1 MRSRARISSDGT
13 AEYRKQGREWAPFT
27 SVPYYTASEFKE
39 AYRLAV
45 DRLPEPPSKDEEAR
59 AWVEVT
65 VQVYNAKQ
73 PIPPPLPP
81 RIGTH
86 ITPGQR
92 LTTTDE
98 VKVDVIAS
106 AFTRHF
112 HKHPVGPKPEPKKR
126 TTNKRTPKKKAS
138 E

>member
-1 MRSRARISSDGT
+1 MRSRARISKEGT
-13 AEYRKQGREWAPFT
+13 AEYRKHRREWAPLT

-45 DRLPEPPSKDEEAR
+45 ERLPEPPSQDEEAR

-65 VQVYNAKQ
+65 VEVYNAKQ
-73 PIPPPLPP
+73 PTPP

-86 ITPGQR
+86 ITPGKR

-112 HKHPVGPKPEPKKR
+112 QKHPVGPKPEPKKR
-126 TTNKRTPKKKAS
+126 TTKKRTPKKKKAS